1 MDWIK
6 KNLEKCALGLLAAA
20 LLATSVLLILKAQ
33 AFKDVFADI
42 TAPVP
47 QNDKIK
53 SLDSTAVG
61 VSLKDLATKPTWD
74 KSNSSL
80 FVSQLYILKDGK
92 LIQPDTDSGSAPVH
106 PPVPNSWFKEH
117 DLDVLSPTVLTD
129 DPDGDGFTNL
139 DEYEGKTDPQDKN
152 SHPPYYTKLRLER
165 FIQKPFRVILKAYDG
180 DPKQPDS
187 LTFQINTVDI
197 RQPTLFLK
205 INDPVP
211 NTKFK
216 IMSFEAKTSTNSS
229 TGATD
234 DVSELTLQNT
244 ETGDKVILIVNKL
257 IDSPDSYALFKYL
270 WNGKEFAV
278 KKNKTFS
285 VDPETNIQ
293 YKVIDITSTEATIQD
308 PSGKPIKIPAL
319 EK

>member
-6 KNLEKCALGLLAAA
+6 NNLEKCALGLLAAA
-20 LLATSVLLILKAQ
+20 LLATSVLLILKARSFQ
-33 AFKDVFADI
+33 DVFADLS
-42 TAPVP
+42 APVP
-47 QNDKIK
+47 QNNNIK
-53 SLDSTAVG
+53 SLDSTTVG
-61 VSLKDLATKPTWD
+61 VSLTDLAKKPAWQ
-74 KSNSSL
+74 KSGSSL

-92 LIQPDTDSGSAPVH
+92 LIQPDTDNGVPVH

-117 DLDVLSPTVLTD
+117 DLDVLSATVLTD

-152 SHPPYYTKLRLER
+152 SHPPYWSKLRLER

-187 LTFQINTVDI
+187 LTFQINTVDL

-205 INDPVP
+205 LNDMVP

-216 IMSFEAKTSTNSS
+216 IISFEAKTSDNSS

-244 ETGDKVILIVNKL
+244 ETGEKVVLILNKT
-257 IDSPDSYALFKYL
+257 IDSPDSYAVFKYL

-278 KKNKTFS
+278 KKNKTFAI
-285 VDPETNIQ
+285 DPETNIQ

-308 PSGKPIKIPAL
+308 PSGKPIKVPAL